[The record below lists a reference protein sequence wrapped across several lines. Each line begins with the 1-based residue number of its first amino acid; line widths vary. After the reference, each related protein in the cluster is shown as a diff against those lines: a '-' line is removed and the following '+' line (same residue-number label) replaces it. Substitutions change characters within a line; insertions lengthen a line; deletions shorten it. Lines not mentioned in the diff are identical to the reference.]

1 MTFGLALLL
10 AVIQGLTEFLPV
22 SSKAHL
28 SLMQIFSG
36 SFTEPPVFF
45 DVWLHLA
52 TLIAVLV
59 FYRKKL
65 MDYFRPDNF
74 KALIA
79 ATFFTGIVGLALKPF
94 AERAFGSLPITGV
107 LLFCTGLYMF
117 ITQRL
122 WPAAQTPLDLKRAG
136 LIGLIQG
143 FCVFPGLS
151 RSGWTICTGVNLG
164 LEPRLSLKP
173 GVSQTSFLLF
183 DHAHINLKG
192 IVTAGITHSFQPVKD
207 PSCLVV
213 IVCQVLPYDLVIR
226 FENGSSSL
234 FLLVVRERVAFQILF
249 NCFSMDPLN
258 LGNLTDAIT
267 VTTHCNNVHKYLLEN
282 HR

>member
-1 MTFGLALLL
+1 MMTFGLALLL
-10 AVIQGLTEFLPV
+10 AIIQGLTEFLPV

-36 SFTEPPVFF
+36 SFTEPPVLF

-52 TLIAVLV
+52 TLVAVLV

-65 MDYFRPDNF
+65 KDYFRPDNF

-79 ATFFTGIVGLALKPF
+79 ATILTGIVGLALKPF
-94 AERAFGSLPITGV
+94 AERAFGSLTITGV

-122 WPAAQTPLDLKRAG
+122 WPAAHKPLDLKRAG

-164 LEPRLSLKP
+164 LEPGRAAEFSFILSVPTIAMANALEFWQHRKEL
-173 GVSQTSFLLF
+173 GAMYWDVYAAAF
-183 DHAHINLKG
+183 I
-192 IVTAGITHSFQPVKD
+192 
-207 PSCLVV
+207 
-213 IVCQVLPYDLVIR
+213 
-226 FENGSSSL
+226 
-234 FLLVVRERVAFQILF
+234 VAFVVGLATIAVFTRLIVRRHLTPF
-249 NCFSMDPLN
+249 AVYCMV
-258 LGNLTDAIT
+258 LGAAVLAYYAGRT
-267 VTTHCNNVHKYLLEN
+267 LS
-282 HR
+282 